1 MLHWLLLWGAGGVA
15 GVAVPSVAVVV
26 VDASVRRVSVVDA
39 SVRRVVITLQPRAI
53 PS

>member
-26 VDASVRRVSVVDA
+26 VDASVRRV
-39 SVRRVVITLQPRAI
+39 VITLQPRAI